1 MAAKDHIPDWFLK
14 EQDAGRADV
23 QTAITGMT
31 SAINDDLFDV
41 IVAAKHRN
49 CFYCMHFRH
58 EDDACLIARPPSKPP
73 TFILVHG
80 CRSYHHEDNIP
91 Y

>member
-1 MAAKDHIPDWFLK
+1 MTAKDYIPDWFLK
-14 EQDAGRADV
+14 EQDEGRAAV
-23 QTAITGMT
+23 QTAIAGMT
-31 SAINDDLFDV
+31 AAINDDLLEV

-49 CFYCMHFRH
+49 CFYCMHFQH
-58 EDDACLIARPPSKPP
+58 ADDVCLVARPPSRPP